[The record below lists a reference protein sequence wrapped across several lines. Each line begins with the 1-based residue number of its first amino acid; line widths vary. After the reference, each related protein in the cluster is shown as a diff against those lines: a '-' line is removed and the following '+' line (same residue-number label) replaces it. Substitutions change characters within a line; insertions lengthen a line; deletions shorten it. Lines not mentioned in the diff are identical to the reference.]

1 MGKLRQLVVF
11 NLDEQQY
18 GLNLSCVERI
28 VRAVEIT
35 RLPDSSANILG
46 VINVEGRITPVVN
59 ARKRLDLPER
69 DIELSDHFI
78 IVEGAGQHF
87 AISADSVEPVTE
99 IPEELVVRNE
109 AVLAAPSSIVWGVAK
124 LEQGIIVILDA
135 DKTVPL
141 HEQEHIRQSMREVQ
155 AAHHV

>member
-46 VINVEGRITPVVN
+46 VINIEGTITPVVN

-69 DIELSDHFI
+69 DIDLSDHFI

-87 AISADSVEPVTE
+87 AISVDSVEPVTE

-109 AVLAAPSSIVWGVAK
+109 AVLAGLGSIVWGVAK
-124 LEQGIIVILDA
+124 LERGIIVILDA

-141 HEQEHIRQSMREVQ
+141 HEQEHILQSMREVQ
-155 AAHHV
+155 GAHHV